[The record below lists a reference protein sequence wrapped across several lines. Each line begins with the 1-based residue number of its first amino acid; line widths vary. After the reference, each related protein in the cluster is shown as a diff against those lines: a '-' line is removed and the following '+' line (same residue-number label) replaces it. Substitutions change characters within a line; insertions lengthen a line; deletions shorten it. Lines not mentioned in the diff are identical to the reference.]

1 MLHKPFTLLIHIA
14 LAIILAGA
22 IVTHFL
28 GVQGQLS
35 LTEDSGPAS
44 EFEKTSGPSDARLPF
59 SVTLLSAD
67 IDFYPGTTTP
77 MDFRSHLLI
86 DSKPVTVSMNNVAE
100 IDGWRFYQ
108 SGISPG
114 ATRLSVSHDPWG
126 TGITYTGYALL
137 FIGMA
142 GFFFQRNTLWRA
154 VLRQGRRAVAAVGI
168 MSAFGAGAQAQAQ
181 TQTPLPAM
189 QRPLAADMGKAYVY
203 WNDRVCPLQTMARD
217 ITRKL
222 YGSDSY
228 RGMTA
233 EQVLSGWLFYFDSW
247 ERDFYDTHTPTP
259 TTPRQQKARHEREAL
274 IRWLGTG
281 EAFRIYP
288 YIAADGHTEWL
299 SLTGRRPSCMSLEQ
313 WTFMQTTMP
322 RIKQLLLEGRNIQAD
337 KTITALIEKQ
347 TKYAGRKNL
356 PSTCRME
363 AERIYNRYGNL
374 PVSAVLTTLLG
385 VFCLFAGI
393 KKPMLKRGIMSAANI
408 CIILVTIYLA
418 AMIALIWWTG
428 GHIPLSN
435 GPELMLFMSLGALI
449 FAAVTG
455 TMMLKGAFL
464 AVASMTLLVGVMGG
478 SSPRIGML
486 MPVLASPLLSIHVM
500 LVMTSYVLFLVMS
513 VLAAIGLSTKSKT
526 AKGSIF
532 RINRLILVP
541 AVFLLAGGIFIGAVW
556 ANQSWGRYW
565 GWDPKETCA
574 LIMLIVYSVPLHSA
588 PRLCRALRKPRV
600 FHCYLLLAV
609 LTVLFT
615 YFGANYF
622 LSGLH
627 SYA

>member
-203 WNDRVCPLQTMARD
+203 WNDRVCLLQTMARD